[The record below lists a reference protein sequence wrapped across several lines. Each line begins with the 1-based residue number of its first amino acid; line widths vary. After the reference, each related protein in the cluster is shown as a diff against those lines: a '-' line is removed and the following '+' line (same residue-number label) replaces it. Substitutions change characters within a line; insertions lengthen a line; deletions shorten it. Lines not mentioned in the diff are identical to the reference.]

1 MPKRWRLKL
10 TNFQQIILEE
20 GTNLEN
26 QQYCFDVFFN
36 IKNPLI
42 YKGCLSA
49 ILFSATFSLLFP
61 FLSHTQNRNM
71 RSSTQTKLIKANP
84 VNNS

>member
-1 MPKRWRLKL
+1 MVPVEFVCFKVEGCFDNMAKVEIYMVRINVCEKTKMPKRWM
-10 TNFQQIILEE
+10 IILED

-26 QQYCFDVFFN
+26 QQYCFIVFFN

-49 ILFSATFSLLFP
+49 ILFSATFSL
-61 FLSHTQNRNM
+61 
-71 RSSTQTKLIKANP
+71 
-84 VNNS
+84 